1 MRELK
6 HFTEAPRACSYLEGV
21 QASLE
26 YRLLVDVH
34 PEELDQMLL
43 RGWRRFGPAYFRPA
57 CATCQ
62 ECVSI
67 RIPVASYRPTRSQ
80 RRARAKSEQFRVEL
94 TRPIID
100 DARLALHQR
109 WHATRE
115 DARGWEASELDRS
128 SYAAQFAF
136 PSATGREM
144 SWYRGDELVAVSL
157 LDLTPR
163 AVSAAYFFYAPEIAS
178 TSPGVANVLR
188 CLELA
193 EAAGCEFVYLGF
205 RVQGCA
211 SLQYK
216 GRFQP
221 HELLEGRPGAQ
232 EDATWHVGAEEPAP
246 PSKD

>member
-6 HFTEAPRACSYLEGV
+6 HFTEAPRPCSYLEGV
-21 QASLE
+21 PASLE
-26 YRLLVDVH
+26 YRLLVDVQ
-34 PEELDQMLL
+34 PEELDHMLH

-57 CATCQ
+57 CTTCQ

-67 RIPVASYRPTRSQ
+67 RIPVATFKPTRSQ
-80 RRARAKSEQFRVEL
+80 RRARARSDQFRIEL

-109 WHATRE
+109 WHETRE
-115 DARGWEASELDRS
+115 NARGWEASELDRS

-157 LDLTPR
+157 LDITPQ
-163 AVSAAYFFYAPEIAS
+163 AVSAAYFFYAPEIAN
-178 TSPGVANVLR
+178 TSPGVANVIR

-193 EAAGCEFVYLGF
+193 EVAGCEFVYLGF

-216 GRFQP
+216 SRFQP
-221 HELLEGRPGAQ
+221 HQLLTGRPGPQ
-232 EDATWHVGAEEPAP
+232 ETAAWVDGVTAP
-246 PSKD
+246 GIPDPD